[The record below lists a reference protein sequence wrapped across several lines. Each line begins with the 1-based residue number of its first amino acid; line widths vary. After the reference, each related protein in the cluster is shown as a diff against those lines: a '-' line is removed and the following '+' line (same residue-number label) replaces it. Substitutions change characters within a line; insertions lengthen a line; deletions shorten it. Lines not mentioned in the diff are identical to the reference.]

1 MPVRY
6 LPSNIIMG
14 CVPCKSNTKLDEK
27 PLNEEIDS
35 GEQEERLVKEA
46 EAEVKKA
53 LEKMNNFILNDWTN
67 YRKLVESKPLKM
79 FKDYKVIE

>member
-35 GEQEERLVKEA
+35 GEQEERYQEVLTYYRA
-46 EAEVKKA
+46 ENQIFKVTLTRENK
-53 LEKMNNFILNDWTN
+53 
-67 YRKLVESKPLKM
+67 SKSM
-79 FKDYKVIE
+79 Y